1 MQQNCNKRID
11 QITCGIILQY
21 MDRRKFLKSSALLS
35 GLLSFSP
42 SDLWSSQKGTKQ
54 SAGKA
59 KNIIFMISDGMSTG
73 TLSMADLYSRNILG
87 KGSNWLNLYHERK
100 VSRALMDTASASS
113 IVTDSAAASS
123 AFGGGI
129 RVKNGVL
136 NIGANGEKHLPVWQK
151 FKKAGRKAG
160 CVTSV
165 TITHATPAGFCINS
179 ERRNAEPQIAEM
191 YAELEL
197 DVLMGGGDEFF
208 NPEKRKDKKDLYS
221 VYQKKGYQV
230 LKERTDLANI
240 KKGNKLLGIFNTGA
254 LPYSIDR
261 VHLSEFKNT
270 PALAEMTKAAIDQ
283 MKEHPDGFVLQVE
296 AGKVDW
302 AAHANDI
309 SALIHDQL
317 AFDET
322 IKTVM
327 DFAEKDG
334 NTLVII
340 TTDHGNANPGTI
352 YGGSATNN
360 FNSISEYKYTNEY
373 VLNTI
378 HKEFSAK
385 DIKDWIYEAH
395 KLTLN
400 DEEAKHM
407 MSFYNGLE
415 KEEGLY
421 NYKKLPFKLYSE
433 IQKSRNSVGWI
444 SMDHSGDYVE
454 VAAYGPGSELLKP
467 FIKNTDLHELMLT
480 ASLV

>member
-11 QITCGIILQY
+11 EITCGIILQY

-165 TITHATPAGFCINS
+165 TITHGTPAGFCINS

-433 IQKSRNSVGWI
+433 IQKNRNSVGWI

-467 FIKNTDLHELMLT
+467 FIKNTDLHELMLK